1 MMKLTKVFALLLA
14 LAMLLCACT
23 AAPQPTEAP
32 TPVTEAVAATVPA
45 VTETLPPETEPSKAD
60 FHDLVFDTSSD
71 AGRLTA
77 RYLYLTK
84 SEGSDK
90 DYVYPGDC
98 TVYTSPD
105 GYVMVVDTSN
115 RVSGDDIIA
124 QLTSIGVTKID
135 ILVFSHP
142 HADHIGSFC
151 QLADTYPIGQVY
163 TNGHEYTTVGYKNTM
178 AKIQELNIPCQALV
192 AGDSFMLGQQVK
204 VQIYGPQPGE
214 ADNVSEGF
222 QDANDTS
229 LAMRITYGDSSFWTS
244 GDLYASGEERIIAKY
259 GDEIRSDIVKLN
271 HHGKDTSNGR
281 TFAKHMNALAT
292 VGIHETVGSI
302 TVARR
307 FQAAGALT
315 FYNACDGAI
324 CISTA
329 GDGIYQVQTQFLRDL
344 STLPAP
350 SADGAYTLSRTN

>member
-1 MMKLTKVFALLLA
+1 MKLKKLFAMLLA
-14 LAMLLCACT
+14 LAMLLCACST
-23 AAPQPTEAP
+23 APQPTEAP
-32 TPVTEAVAATVPA
+32 VTEPVTVTGPA
-45 VTETLPPETEPSKAD
+45 ETLPPETLPPETEPAAAD
-60 FHDLVFDTSSD
+60 FHELVFDTSND

-77 RYLYLTK
+77 RYLYMTK

-105 GYVMVVDTSN
+105 GYVMVVDASN

-124 QLTSIGVTKID
+124 QLEAIGITKID
-135 ILVFSHP
+135 IMVFSHP
-142 HADHIGSFC
+142 HADHVGSFC

-163 TNGHEYTTVGYKNTM
+163 TNGHDYSTVTWQNCV
-178 AKIQELNIPCQALV
+178 AKMKELNIPCQALV

-204 VQIYGPQPGE
+204 IQIYGPQPGE
-214 ADNVSEGF
+214 ADDVAEGY

-244 GDLYASGEERIIAKY
+244 GDLYVSGEERIMEKY
-259 GDEIRSDIVKLN
+259 GDEVCSDIVKLN

-281 TFAKHMNALAT
+281 EFAKHMKALAT
-292 VGIHETVGSI
+292 VGIHETVGSV

-315 FYNACDGAI
+315 FYNCCDGAI

-329 GDGIYQVQTQFLRDL
+329 GDGTYSIQTQFLRDL
-344 STLPAP
+344 SALPAP
-350 SADGAYTLSRTN
+350 SADGAYTVSRTE

>member
-1 MMKLTKVFALLLA
+1 MKLTRIFAMLLA
-14 LAMLLCACT
+14 LAMLLGACST
-23 AAPQPTEAP
+23 APQPTEAP
-32 TPVTEAVAATVPA
+32 VPATEPVIVTEPTVPA
-45 VTETLPPETEPSKAD
+45 TEPPATEPAKAD

-77 RYLYLTK
+77 RYLYMTK
-84 SEGSDK
+84 TEGSDK

-105 GYVMVVDTSN
+105 GYVMVVDASN

-124 QLTSIGVTKID
+124 QLEAIGITKID
-135 ILVFSHP
+135 GLAFSHP
-142 HADHIGSFC
+142 HADHVGSFR

-163 TNGHEYTTVGYKNTM
+163 TNGHDYQTATWQNCVTKM
-178 AKIQELNIPCQALV
+178 KELNIPYQALV
-192 AGDSFMLGQQVK
+192 AGDSFMLGEHVK

-214 ADNVSEGF
+214 ADDVAEGY

-244 GDLYASGEERIIAKY
+244 GDLYVSGEERIIAKY
-259 GDEIRSDIVKLN
+259 GEEICSDIVKLN

-281 TFAKHMNALAT
+281 NFAKHMKALAT

-324 CISTA
+324 CISTT
-329 GDGIYQVQTQFLRDL
+329 GDGTYSIQTQFLREL
-344 STLPAP
+344 SSLPEP
-350 SADGAYTLSRTN
+350 SADGAYTVAHTE